1 MFMSLEGLRL
11 SGSAVHSLIPTWG
24 VHQVPGRGA
33 LKVPRS
39 SCHGGGQFLR
49 RLALENDIHDVFRRP
64 SLHLVTWGLISYS
77 LGRRLL

>member
-33 LKVPRS
+33 LKCPGAVAVEEAS
-39 SCHGGGQFLR
+39 SSGGWHWRMTYMMSSEGPLST
-49 RLALENDIHDVFRRP
+49 LSP
-64 SLHLVTWGLISYS
+64 G
-77 LGRRLL
+77 G